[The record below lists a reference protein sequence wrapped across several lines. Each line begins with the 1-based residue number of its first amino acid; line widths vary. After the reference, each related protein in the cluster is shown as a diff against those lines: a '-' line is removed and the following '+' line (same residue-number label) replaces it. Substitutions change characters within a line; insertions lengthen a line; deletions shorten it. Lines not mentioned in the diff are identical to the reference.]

1 MDKKSKAAIYIIL
14 LAIFV
19 SLITCIKSVPERY
32 CEPDALNQ
40 TCLQTHD
47 FVFPGI
53 ESFLMKT
60 FGYYFLLC
68 LATYVGKDMFI
79 NDGTEPSNIF
89 KGTKFE
95 WNTKPKSIQ

>member
-19 SLITCIKSVPERY
+19 SLITCIKSVPEKY
-32 CEPDALNQ
+32 CESDYLNQ
-40 TCLQTHD
+40 TCPQTHD

-53 ESFLMKT
+53 EAFIMKT
-60 FGYYFLLC
+60 FGYYFLFG
-68 LATYVGKDMFI
+68 LAALVGKDIFI
-79 NDGTEPSNIF
+79 DDGTEPTNIF

-95 WNTKPKSIQ
+95 

>member
-1 MDKKSKAAIYIIL
+1 MCIIPFMDKKSKAAIYIIL

-40 TCLQTHD
+40 TCPQTHD
-47 FVFPGI
+47 FIFPGI

-68 LATYVGKDMFI
+68 LATYVGKDMFPE
-79 NDGTEPSNIF
+79 NNKYPSSNIL
-89 KGTKFE
+89 GSPKF
-95 WNTKPKSIQ
+95 Q